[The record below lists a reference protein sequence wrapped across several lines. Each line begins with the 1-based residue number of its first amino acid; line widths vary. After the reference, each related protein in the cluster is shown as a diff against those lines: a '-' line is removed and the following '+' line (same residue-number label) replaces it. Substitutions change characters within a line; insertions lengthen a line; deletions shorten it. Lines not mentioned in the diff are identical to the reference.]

1 MMQLKELHHQEGNNY
16 EAVKFKRVVINL
28 FDENGAASTS
38 VFGKYYFNEY
48 PELNNKTIVGIRFN
62 SDGANQSDDFGGVQ
76 TYNDNNIGIKSAYI
90 NEGVA
95 KYLLV
100 NLFNQDNE
108 LILQNFPLNLMN
120 PTLSNPNSKQNGK
133 ITPLNT
139 KLNLKNSYIS
149 TTASLAALVIPIS
162 VSFTFYYLDK

>member
-28 FDENGAASTS
+28 FDGNGAASTS

-62 SDGANQSDDFGGVQ
+62 SNGLNSSDDFVSIN
-76 TYNDNNIGIKSAYI
+76 TYNDNNIGIQSAYI
-90 NEGVA
+90 NEGIA

-108 LILQNFPLNLMN
+108 LILQNLPLNLLN

-149 TTASLAALVIPIS
+149 TTASLTALVIPIA

>member
-1 MMQLKELHHQEGNNY
+1 MQLREVHHQEGNNY

-28 FDENGAASTS
+28 FDENGAASTN

-48 PELNNKTIVGIRFN
+48 PELNKKTIVGIRFN

-76 TYNDNNIGIKSAYI
+76 TYNDNNIGIQSVYV

-100 NLFNQDNE
+100 NLFNQENE
-108 LILQNFPLNLMN
+108 LILQNLPLNLLN

-133 ITPLNT
+133 ITALNT

-149 TTASLAALVIPIS
+149 TTSSLTALVIPLA

>member
-1 MMQLKELHHQEGNNY
+1 MIQLKEVHHQEGNNY

-28 FDENGAASTS
+28 FDNNGAASNN

-62 SDGANQSDDFGGVQ
+62 SNGSNANDDFFAVS
-76 TYNDNNIGIKSAYI
+76 TYTDNNIGIDASYI
-90 NEGVA
+90 PESVA
-95 KYLLV
+95 KFLLV
-100 NLFNQDNE
+100 NLFNRDNE

-120 PTLSNPNSKQNGK
+120 PTLSNVNSKQNGK

-139 KLNLKNSYIS
+139 KLNLKNSYIQ
-149 TTASLAALVIPIS
+149 TTAALTSLVVKTA